1 MNIWDKYPSYNE
13 QELTAL
19 TKAACQVLVTGGG
32 YEVAEMETLD
42 IPTRAAA
49 DEVVE
54 ILGET
59 IQGITATIIQQA
71 LEDKTM
77 SSDLA
82 LQILGVLREQPDLAV
97 LIAVEYEK
105 ATKRMAGVE
114 IMLTAAL
121 LVLAYKIKK
130 FKWDKD
136 SVEITFAPFSQKITE
151 LLSFLLSKG

>member
-1 MNIWDKYPSYNE
+1 
-13 QELTAL
+13 
-19 TKAACQVLVTGGG
+19 
-32 YEVAEMETLD
+32 METLD